1 VEITIM
7 ELTLQPIRRL
17 FKTSGAK
24 RVSNKAAAELA
35 KILEERA
42 KLIATEAKKISEH
55 SGRRTVLR
63 RDIKMARKTF
73 EK

>member
-1 VEITIM
+1 MIM

-17 FKTSGAK
+17 FKASGSK
-24 RVSNKAAAELA
+24 RVSNKAARELA

-42 KLIATEAKKISEH
+42 KLIAIEGKKISEH

-63 RDIKMARKTF
+63 RDIKLARKTV
-73 EK
+73 KK

>member
-1 VEITIM
+1 M

-17 FKTSGAK
+17 FKIAGAK
-24 RVSNKAAAELA
+24 RVSNKAAGELA
-35 KILEERA
+35 KTLEERA
-42 KLIATEAKKISEH
+42 KLIAIEAKKISEH

-63 RDIKMARKTF
+63 RDIKMARKTV

>member
-1 VEITIM
+1 M
-7 ELTLQPIRRL
+7 ELTLQPVRRL
-17 FKTSGAK
+17 LKTAGAK

-42 KLIATEAKKISEH
+42 KLSAVEAKKISEH